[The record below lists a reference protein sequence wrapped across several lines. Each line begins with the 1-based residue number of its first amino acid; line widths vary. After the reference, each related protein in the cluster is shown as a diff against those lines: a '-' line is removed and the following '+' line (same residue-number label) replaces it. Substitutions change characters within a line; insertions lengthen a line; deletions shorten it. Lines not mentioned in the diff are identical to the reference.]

1 MSYQPNTVHPKVQ
14 AQTLAAAVVTALVTV
29 LSAVGVVVPDD
40 VSTAAVAAVGSIVT
54 VVGFI
59 AGYNKSA

>member
-1 MSYQPNTVHPKVQ
+1 MSTSTAPIHPKVS
-14 AQTLAAAVVTALVTV
+14 ASTIAGAVVTALVTV
-29 LSAVGVVVPDD
+29 LSAVGVIVPAD

-54 VVGFI
+54 VVSFI